1 MPNLP
6 AFNYC
11 QQTIALKHRLEA
23 SFLAL
28 GERLAKIK
36 TECLYEGQWDD
47 FEAFLAEMKINTSTA
62 NRLIQIYQTFI
73 LDLKC
78 APARLAEAGGWT
90 IVSEILPFVKDRKSA
105 DHWLDRAK
113 TLTRSDLRR
122 DLTEAR
128 NGKDMA
134 KCKHADVYLLQVC
147 RDCGLRTRIYE
158 DESTTK

>member
-11 QQTIALKHRLEA
+11 QQTIALKHRLEG

-28 GERLAKIK
+28 GERLMKIK
-36 TECLYEGQWDD
+36 VDCLYEGQWDD
-47 FEAFLAEMKINTSTA
+47 FEAFLDEIKLSTSTA
-62 NRLIQIYQTFI
+62 NRLIQIYEKFI
-73 LDLKC
+73 LEFKC

-90 IVSEILPFVKDRKSA
+90 VVSDILPLAKDKKSA

-113 TLTRSDLRR
+113 TLTRTDLRR

-128 NGKDMA
+128 TKKEMA
-134 KCKHADVYLLQVC
+134 KCKHEDTYLIRVC
-147 RDCGLRTRIYE
+147 RDCGLRERVYE
-158 DESTTK
+158 TE